1 MYSQITSNKRRSI
14 GLLIGFVILVTG
26 LAYLF
31 TTAFNQPSFFVPV
44 VIFAVVYAL
53 ISYFASAQIAITMS
67 RAREVAKKD
76 APELYNVVENLAIT
90 AGLPTPKIYII
101 DDPSPN
107 AFATGRDP
115 EHAIVAV
122 TSGILEILDRS
133 ELEGVIAHEMSHVG
147 NYDIRF
153 MAIVVALV
161 AVVAVLSD
169 MFLRLSFWSSFGDE
183 EDSNSNP
190 VLLAVGIAG
199 ALLAPIAAALT
210 QMAISRNREY
220 LADASGALLTRYPE
234 GLARALAKI
243 EADPRGLAHANS
255 ATAPL
260 YISNPL
266 KGKGKGIG
274 QSLANLFSTHPP
286 TAERIKR
293 LQEMEGQV

>member
-1 MYSQITSNKRRSI
+1 MLLGFIVLITA
-14 GLLIGFVILVTG
+14 
-26 LAYLF
+26 LAYIMTL
-31 TTAFNQPSFFVPV
+31 AFNQTGFFLPI
-44 VIFAVVYAL
+44 VIFAVAYAL
-53 ISYFASAQIAITMS
+53 FTYFASAKLAIAMS
-67 RAREVAKKD
+67 RAREIEKKD

-115 EHAIVAV
+115 QHAIVAV
-122 TSGILEILDRS
+122 TSGILQILDRA

-153 MAIVVALV
+153 MAVVVALV
-161 AVVAVLSD
+161 SVVAVLSD
-169 MFLRLSFWSSFGDE
+169 MFLRLSFWSNFGDDE
-183 EDSNSNP
+183 GEANP
-190 VLLAVGIAG
+190 ILMVVGIAG
-199 ALLAPIAAALT
+199 TILAPIAAAMT
-210 QMAISRNREY
+210 QMAISRNREF
-220 LADASGALLTRYPE
+220 LADASGVLLTRYPE

-243 EADPRGLAHANS
+243 EADPRGLQHANS

-266 KGKGKGIG
+266 KGRGKGFG

-293 LQEMEGQV
+293 LNEMEGNA

>member
-1 MYSQITSNKRRSI
+1 MYSQIASNKRRSI
-14 GLLIGFVILVTG
+14 GLLLGFVLFISG
-26 LAYLF
+26 LAYIL
-31 TTAFNQPSFFVPV
+31 TLAFNESRFFIPV
-44 VIFAVVYAL
+44 VIFAVVYAM
-53 ISYFASAQIAITMS
+53 ITYFASAQIAITMS
-67 RAREVAKKD
+67 GAREIQKKD
-76 APELYNVVENLAIT
+76 APDLYNVVENLAIT
-90 AGLPTPKIYII
+90 AGIPTPKVYII
-101 DDPSPN
+101 EDDSPN

-115 EHAIVAV
+115 QHAIVAV
-122 TSGILEILDRS
+122 TSGILRILDRS
-133 ELEGVIAHEMSHVG
+133 ELEGVIAHELSHVG

-161 AVVAVLSD
+161 SVVAVLSD

-183 EDSNSNP
+183 EDSGSSP
-190 VLLAVGIAG
+190 LLLVIGIAG
-199 ALLAPIAAALT
+199 AILAPIAAAMT
-210 QMAISRNREY
+210 QMAISRKREF

-243 EADPRGLAHANS
+243 EADPRGLARVNT

-266 KGKGKGIG
+266 KGQGKGIG

-293 LQEMEGQV
+293 LNEMESKV